1 MSGVRGLAGSELGA
15 DTVMRYCASF
25 AAATGD
31 SPCAV
36 ARDTRPSGAAL
47 YDAAAAA
54 LLASGADVRGLGVA
68 PTPVAFY
75 EARRAGRGVVV
86 TASHNPLEWN
96 GLKFAVGGR
105 GASAAEM
112 SEIAAGAN
120 ASGGGRRGG
129 AKGAAAEAEGRPP
142 PPAAGSLLEAES
154 DYAEAALEA
163 ILRSAGGSAGGRSGG
178 SSPPG
183 GAVVVDAGGGAAADV
198 APGILRR
205 IGCDTHAINTAPGES
220 DRGPDPTAG
229 SLPALEAACAAGNRT
244 GFAFDLD
251 GDRVVVVVPGG
262 PGGGRPRPLS
272 PDATLCLGIAA
283 ALEAGCRR
291 FVLSIDTT
299 AAAESLVLGAGGRVW
314 RSRVGEANVVAE
326 MDARGAEAGGEG
338 SSAGFIL
345 RSFNGCRDG
354 LLAAGLIAA
363 SAGAGGGEAV
373 AEAASRMMS
382 GHAQA
387 RTRVPADSALHARTL
402 ELADARIGGRF
413 SESVAIDGV
422 KWIGD
427 GHWVMA
433 RGSNTEDAVRVSAE
447 ARDME
452 GARALL
458 REAAGAVEESY
469 EAARRGGDR

>member
-1 MSGVRGLAGSELGA
+1 MSGVRGLAGAELGA

-31 SPCAV
+31 APCAV

-47 YDAAAAA
+47 YDAAASAM
-54 LLASGADVRGLGVA
+54 LASGADVRGLGVA

-105 GASAAEM
+105 GATAAEM
-112 SEIAAGAN
+112 AEIAAGAN
-120 ASGGGRRGG
+120 ARAGKGGGSGGPRGG
-129 AKGAAAEAEGRPP
+129 AAA
-142 PPAAGSLLEAES
+142 PPALGSLLETES
-154 DYAEAALEA
+154 DYAEAALEE
-163 ILRSAGGSAGGRSGG
+163 IRRSAGRGLDGVGSAGAA
-178 SSPPG
+178 
-183 GAVVVDAGGGAAADV
+183 GAAVVDAGGGAAAGV

-205 IGCDTHAINTAPGES
+205 IGCDTQVINAGPGGS

-229 SLPALEAACAAGNRT
+229 RLPALEAACASGNRT

-262 PGGGRPRPLS
+262 EGGGRPRALS
-272 PDATLCLGIAA
+272 PDATLCLGVAA
-283 ALEAGCRR
+283 ALESGCRR

-299 AAAESLVLGAGGRVW
+299 GAAESLVLGAGGRVW

-354 LLAAGLIAA
+354 ILAAGMVAA
-363 SAGAGGGEAV
+363 AAGAGGGEAV
-373 AEAASRMMS
+373 GRAASRMME

-387 RTRVPADSALHARTL
+387 RTKVPADSALHARIL
-402 ELADARIGGRF
+402 ELADARIGRRF
-413 SESVAIDGV
+413 SETVRMDGV
-422 KWIGD
+422 KWIGE
-427 GHWVMA
+427 GRWAMA

-452 GARALL
+452 AARALL
-458 REAAGAVEESY
+458 REASEAVAASY
-469 EAARRGGDR
+469 ETARRGGDR

>member
-1 MSGVRGLAGSELGA
+1 MSGVRGLAGPELGA

-25 AAATGD
+25 AAATGGA
-31 SPCAV
+31 PCAV

-47 YDAAAAA
+47 YDAAVSAM
-54 LLASGADVRGLGVA
+54 LASGADVRGLGVA

-75 EARRAGRGVVV
+75 EARLAGRGVVV

-105 GASAAEM
+105 GATAAEM

-120 ASGGGRRGG
+120 ARAGKGAGAEEGPQGGG
-129 AKGAAAEAEGRPP
+129 GAAPP
-142 PPAAGSLLEAES
+142 PPAFGALREAES
-154 DYAEAALEA
+154 DYADAALDA
-163 ILRSAGGSAGGRSGG
+163 IRRSAGAGGGG
-178 SSPPG
+178 AP
-183 GAVVVDAGGGAAADV
+183 GAVVVDAGGGAAAGV

-205 IGCDTHAINTAPGES
+205 IGCDTQVINAASGES

-229 SLPALEAACAAGNRT
+229 HLPALEAACASGNRT

-251 GDRVVVVVPGG
+251 GDRVVVVVPGE
-262 PGGGRPRPLS
+262 GGGRPRALS
-272 PDATLCLGIAA
+272 PDATLCLGVAA

-299 AAAESLVLGAGGRVW
+299 GAAESLVLGAGGRVW

-354 LLAAGLIAA
+354 ILAAGMIAA
-363 SAGAGGGEAV
+363 AAGAGGGEAV
-373 AEAASRMMS
+373 GRAAARIMA

-387 RTRVPADSALHARTL
+387 RAKVPADSALHARIL

-413 SESVAIDGV
+413 TESVKMDGV

-447 ARDME
+447 ARDGE
-452 GARALL
+452 KARALL
-458 REAAGAVEESY
+458 EEASEAVAASY
-469 EAARRGGDR
+469 ETARRGGDR